1 MKQNPSHLYKS
12 LALLLVLA
20 MLISSMLACSLT
32 EEDPP
37 TLAPRQPMSTTTNQ
51 PTLGAPGPVTI
62 QAPPVLPE
70 LPGGVEE
77 DVPVN
82 NSVTNWMLYIDNN
95 RMMNTVLA
103 MENFQNRHSL
113 GLPTPNQG
121 IHAAALY
128 LKGRFEEIKAANPDK
143 QIVVY
148 TQALSI
154 NYGGISA
161 TNDNIFMVLPGLD
174 ASAGVIVVGAHYDTI
189 NSSSVTSADLYQ
201 PGANDNGSG
210 VSVVLELARIMAQ
223 GYHRATIIFVLFA
236 AEEFEQRFGSTG
248 FVKYLKDNNLDIK
261 AALTMDMVG
270 SPTGPNGER
279 YDNQMRVFS
288 EPPAESGSRELARL
302 MELVSRAYM
311 QGELNV
317 TVEETTDRSGRWGDH
332 MSFNAE
338 GISAIRMIEYRDD
351 PSRQHNARDRADDV
365 DAAYMGRIT
374 KLALA
379 TLLVLADGPNPPQD
393 YRLDTSTWHLEWT
406 PVPGATA
413 YAVAL
418 RFPGS
423 SVYNQIFTTSESS
436 FTWESMSLYE
446 TVAVAGIDANGQLGR
461 FVEWRIPPIPTQ

>member
-1 MKQNPSHLYKS
+1 MNQNPSTFYKVS
-12 LALLLVLA
+12 AVLLVLA
-20 MLISSMLACSLT
+20 MLISSSLACSLT

-70 LPGGVEE
+70 LPADVNEE
-77 DVPVN
+77 VPVN
-82 NSVTNWMLYIDNN
+82 NSVANWLLYVDNN
-95 RMMNTVLA
+95 RMMNTIYA

-113 GLPTPNQG
+113 GLPLPNQG

-128 LKGRFEEIKAANPDK
+128 LKGRFDEIKATNPDK
-143 QIVVY
+143 QIDVY
-148 TQALSI
+148 TQPLSI
-154 NYGGISA
+154 NYGGLSA

-189 NSSSVTSADLYQ
+189 NNSSVTSADLYQ

-223 GYHRATIIFVLFA
+223 GYHRATVIFVLFA
-236 AEEFEQRFGSTG
+236 GEEFEPRFGSTA
-248 FVKYLKDNNLDIK
+248 FVKYLKDNSLDIK

-270 SPTGPNGER
+270 SATGPNGER

-288 EPPAESGSRELARL
+288 EPPAESSSRELARL

-311 QGELNV
+311 QGEMNV
-317 TVEETTDRSGRWGDH
+317 TVEATTDRSGRWGDH
-332 MSFNAE
+332 MSFNLE

-365 DAAYMGRIT
+365 DPAYLGRIT

-379 TLLVLADGPNPPQD
+379 TMLVLTDGPNPPQD
-393 YRLDTSTWHLEWT
+393 YRIDTSTWRLEWT

-423 SVYNQIFTTSESS
+423 SVYNQIFTTPESG
-436 FTWESMSLYE
+436 FTWAQMSLYE
-446 TVAVAGIDANGQLGR
+446 TVGVAAIDANGQLGR
-461 FVEWRIPPIPTQ
+461 FVEWRIPPVPTQ